1 MKIQS
6 TVSDVFYKGN
16 VSPAGCCIGYY
27 CSDGYCEKI
36 KMPLEEAIRDRSG
49 MFR

>member
-1 MKIQS
+1 LGIIAAMVTAK
-6 TVSDVFYKGN
+6 
-16 VSPAGCCIGYY
+16 
-27 CSDGYCEKI
+27 KI